1 MKYNKILTILLLLI
15 SATTF
20 GQFYPGVDRRI
31 GGIPNNQPT
40 PAQPTQ
46 REIEENRNEQV
57 KKQVDLL
64 KEKLNLDD
72 LQYIA
77 IKNEFLKS
85 FKEVDILLKKEF
97 TEEEKNK
104 QIVAIQGNTDKA
116 ILSYLDAKQKEKY
129 LALKTEKPKK
139 KEDKKKK
146 KETEEKSETNH

>member
-1 MKYNKILTILLLLI
+1 MKYNKILTITMLLI
-15 SATTF
+15 SVASF
-20 GQFYPGVDRRI
+20 SQFYPGVDRRI
-31 GGIPNNQPT
+31 GATPNSQQT
-40 PAQPTQ
+40 PAQPSQ

-64 KEKLNLDD
+64 KEKLTLDD

-104 QIVAIQGNTDKA
+104 QIVAIQGNTEKA
-116 ILSYLDAKQKEKY
+116 ILSYLDAQQKEKY
-129 LALKTEKPKK
+129 L
-139 KEDKKKK
+139 
-146 KETEEKSETNH
+146 